1 MALNPF
7 FLKGSSSEQRLIQD
21 LVNEQLSMFGLDVT
35 YIPRKFISK
44 PDDVL
49 NEVQSSKF
57 DDNFTIEA
65 YVNNYDGYGGSGD
78 VLTKFG
84 MSLKDEVTLTISK
97 DRYEDF
103 IAPFMAGLDDGT
115 DTSPVT
121 LASRPRE
128 GDLIYFPFGER
139 LFEVKFVEHEQPF
152 YQLGK
157 TYVYELQCE
166 LFEYEDEVIDT
177 SIDAIDTQV
186 ATEGF
191 MNTLQ
196 LVGIGRTATAIA
208 AINSFSGYISEIFLN
223 NDGSGY
229 TSVPTVAITTSPSGQ
244 PGDNAQAVA
253 FTTTRANVT
262 SIEKILLTNAGAG
275 YSTTPS
281 ITISGG
287 GGICAA
293 ATCTLNLTGNGVQRF
308 SVIDGGVG
316 YGAVP
321 NVSIY
326 PSTPGATATGIY
338 GPVGA
343 GNSGHLSSINVTYG
357 GVGYASTPT
366 VAISTAPDRQNA
378 IEWGSTHTAG
388 SGYPVGQAV
397 YKCYADSGIG
407 TDALVQIT
415 VNGSGNIQSEDAIIY
430 GGHSFDYGWNVC
442 TVVGGN
448 NDGKVHLYSYG
459 SSSSY
464 IQRGENAT
472 ATASIN
478 ASGIVTAI
486 TITNAGYGYTENP
499 TITISNTNTE
509 KFQAG
514 ITTAVGIA
522 SLGRSG
528 SDMVVKG
535 IYVQTPGIGYT
546 VAPTVVIADPE
557 TITGV
562 GTYLYNEIVIGE
574 KSRTEARVRHWD
586 YDTKILQIAQVGIGS
601 TALGFQVGEAI
612 TGQESGA
619 SYSVDVWNKEDT
631 DDKYNQGDEFELEAD
646 KILDFTQSNPF
657 GTY

>member
-21 LVNEQLSMFGLDVT
+21 LINEQLQIFGLDVT
-35 YIPRKFISK
+35 YIPRKFVQTDNIM
-44 PDDVL
+44 

-65 YVNNYDGYGGSGD
+65 YVNNFDGYSGSGD

-97 DRYEDF
+97 DKYEDF
-103 IAPFMAGLDDGT
+103 IAPFLAGLDDGT
-115 DTSPVT
+115 GEGEIT

-128 GDLIYFPFGER
+128 GDLVYFPLGQR
-139 LFEVKFVEHEQPF
+139 LFEVKFVEHENPF

-157 TYVYELQCE
+157 NYVYELQCE
-166 LFEYEDEVIDT
+166 LFEYEDEIIDT

-186 ATEGF
+186 ADEGYI
-191 MNTLQ
+191 TSLQ
-196 LVGIGRTATAIA
+196 LVGVGRTATAIA
-208 AINSFSGYISEIFLN
+208 AINGFAGYIDHFYLN

-229 TSVPTVAITTSPSGQ
+229 TSAPTVAISTSPSGQ
-244 PGDNAQAVA
+244 VGDNAQAVA
-253 FTTTRANVT
+253 FTTTRANIT

-275 YSTTPS
+275 YLAPPS

-287 GGICAA
+287 GGIGAA
-293 ATCTLNLTGNGVQRF
+293 ATCSINLNSQGIQRF

-316 YGAVP
+316 YGTEP
-321 NVSIY
+321 SVSVY
-326 PSTPGATATGIY
+326 PASAGAAATSTY

-343 GNSGHLSSINVTYG
+343 GNSGHVSAITITNG
-357 GVGYASTPT
+357 GQYYSTAPT

-378 IEWGSTHTAG
+378 IDWGQTHTAG

-407 TDALVQIT
+407 TDALVKIT
-415 VNGSGNIQSEDAIIY
+415 VNGSGNISSEDGIIY
-430 GGHSFDYGWNVC
+430 GGHSFAPGYNVC

-448 NDGKVHLYSYG
+448 NDGKVYLYSYG
-459 SSSSY
+459 SGSSY

-486 TITNAGYGYTENP
+486 TITNAGYGYTTNP
-499 TITISNTNTE
+499 TVTISNNYTN
-509 KFQAG
+509 KSVPG

-522 SLGRSG
+522 SMGRSSG
-528 SDMVVKG
+528 NNVVDS
-535 IYVQTPGIGYT
+535 IYVGAAGTGYVT
-546 VAPTVVIADPE
+546 APTVVISDPE
-557 TITGV
+557 IMTGV
-562 GTYLYNEIVIGE
+562 GTYLYNEIIIGE
-574 KSRTEARVRHWD
+574 RSRTEAKVRSWD
-586 YDTKILQIAQVGIGS
+586 ADTKVLKIAHVGIGS
-601 TALGFQVGEAI
+601 TAKGFQVGETI
-612 TGQESGA
+612 TGRESGA
-619 SYSVDVWNKEDT
+619 SYSVDVFNKDDT

-646 KILDFTQSNPF
+646 KILDFTQTNPF